1 MVDNHSWSDHDFV
14 LAPTWPACLTDVI
27 PVVSI
32 IGVSLE
38 MVYRV
43 LKPRGS
49 FVILNFSSRGAPDI
63 DCVEV
68 EQLARQQHFEIL
80 ENGAR
85 PFRI

>member
-1 MVDNHSWSDHDFV
+1 VM
-14 LAPTWPACLTDVI
+14 PDVM

-49 FVILNFSSRGAPDI
+49 FVILNFSYRGAPDI
-63 DCVEV
+63 DG
-68 EQLARQQHFEIL
+68 L
-80 ENGAR
+80 
-85 PFRI
+85 

>member
-1 MVDNHSWSDHDFV
+1 MVVPPIFLYS
-14 LAPTWPACLTDVI
+14 LLTDVI

-38 MVYRV
+38 MAYRV

-49 FVILNFSSRGAPDI
+49 FVILKFSYRGVPDI
-63 DCVEV
+63 DGLKV
-68 EQLARQQHFEIL
+68 EQMTRQQHFEIL
-80 ENGAR
+80 ENGVR